1 MRLTVRWGGLRRG
14 ACLARS
20 LHQIHASRSEQN
32 VLFDHRCKK
41 GGVVHRFRKHNSL
54 RGIRRRTS
62 VRATRQIP
70 GGENCHAKNKKKLR
84 LPFCSDELLWS
95 KPLLAARG
103 EDGHRYEFLAGGL
116 FSEGPA
122 NEHMSK
128 VRRCGCNVLGTYRNF
143 LYFGEFAKKSMN
155 SVGITKYTPTQGRR
169 IETIRHLVCIG
180 LRHSTDKANSIFRQ
194 KEGQELAW
202 RFDKKFLEKD
212 KTFGDWDELFCCGR
226 DW

>member
-1 MRLTVRWGGLRRG
+1 MERTATQKNRL
-14 ACLARS
+14 S
-20 LHQIHASRSEQN
+20 
-32 VLFDHRCKK
+32 
-41 GGVVHRFRKHNSL
+41 
-54 RGIRRRTS
+54 
-62 VRATRQIP
+62 
-70 GGENCHAKNKKKLR
+70 

-180 LRHSTDKANSIFRQ
+180 LRHSTDKANAIYIQ
-194 KEGQELAW
+194 EEGQELAW
-202 RFDKKFLEKD
+202 RFDKIFLEKD